1 MRLSRLAPALLLVGV
16 AGSLA
21 AHDMFIKLDRY
32 RVPPNTAFRAPLI
45 NGTFSK
51 SENAIAADR
60 VADVSLVSP
69 AGRAQLDLAT
79 VSGRNDTTW
88 LALRTGGPGT
98 YVVGFSTKP
107 TQFRL
112 SGKEFAGY
120 LEEEGLTDVLA
131 QRQQA
136 GTMADSAGE
145 RYSKHVKAIF
155 QVGDQLTET
164 AQAALGYP
172 AEIVPLDNP
181 YAIKPGG
188 MLRVRCLARGM
199 PVANVAVLSGGRS
212 PRGARLPQRTV
223 RSDADG
229 IATISLDQPGKYYVK
244 FIRMVPVTD
253 PGVDYESLWAT
264 LTFEVGGR

>member
-1 MRLSRLAPALLLVGV
+1 MRLIRGALPLGLLFV

-32 RVPPNTAFRAPLI
+32 QVPPNTAFRAPLI

-51 SENAIAADR
+51 SENAIATDR

-88 LALRTGGPGT
+88 LALRTAGPGT

-112 SGKEFAGY
+112 SGTEFAGY

-131 QRQQA
+131 QRQKA

-188 MLRVRCLARGM
+188 TLRVRCLARGV
-199 PVANVAVLSGGRS
+199 PVADVAVLSGGRS

-264 LTFEVGGR
+264 LTFEVAGR